1 METHKKN
8 ASDLLNCSLNGQ
20 SISGM
25 TTFST
30 NSSGTVNAP
39 YTHPSTI
46 WQYWTDYYYP
56 QVIRESYPIY
66 IQERAKDSGKQAFEI
81 IKALQDKDLIKL
93 DKVKDFVEAMDI
105 LIKIL

>member
-1 METHKKN
+1 MDTNN
-8 ASDLLNCSLNGQ
+8 ATNYLDYSLKGQ
-20 SISGM
+20 NIDGAF
-25 TTFST
+25 TI
-30 NSSGTVNAP
+30 NAP
-39 YTHPSTI
+39 TTTWH
-46 WQYWTDYYYP
+46 YWTDLYYP

>member
-1 METHKKN
+1 METN
-8 ASDLLNCSLNGQ
+8 SALNYLDYSLKGQ
-20 SISGM
+20 NIDGA
-25 TTFST
+25 F
-30 NSSGTVNAP
+30 TVNTPTTA
-39 YTHPSTI
+39 
-46 WQYWTDYYYP
+46 WNYWTDYYYP

>member
-1 METHKKN
+1 METHKQN

-20 SISGM
+20 SING
-25 TTFST
+25 TTQFTS
-30 NSSGTVNAP
+30 
-39 YTHPSTI
+39 PSTT

-56 QVIRESYPIY
+56 QIIRESYPIY

-81 IKALQDKDLIKL
+81 IKALQDKDLVKL